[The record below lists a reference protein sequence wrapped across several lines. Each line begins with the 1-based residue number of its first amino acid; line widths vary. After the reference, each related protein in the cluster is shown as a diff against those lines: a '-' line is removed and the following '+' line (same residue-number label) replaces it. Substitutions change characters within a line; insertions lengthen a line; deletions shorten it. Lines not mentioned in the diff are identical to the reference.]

1 MLLELILLP
10 KCLVIKMSRKKNKF
24 VLNLLYKE
32 PKMNQINNNNHKI
45 LVNKTPK
52 RHLQMKMS
60 ICYVQYLNAIN

>member
-1 MLLELILLP
+1 
-10 KCLVIKMSRKKNKF
+10 MSRKKNKF

-60 ICYVQYLNAIN
+60 ICFVQYLNAIN